1 MFSFNFE
8 LFLTFQMKFQVFH
21 LSSTLQT
28 TVFFLLVLLVH
39 PPRSLMLPHHPMF
52 YLPRLDN
59 PEWEA
64 AMLRLQSLLESAGGS
79 PVVELQPWTLFQ
91 DLGPEELLDRV
102 NEVLGRGQR
111 NIVKGQKREEL
122 ERRPMGTFPDN
133 HILPLI
139 YPQRGEVEE
148 VVGEKRNEALTSIA
162 GGLQAFNRQKGGF
175 GFRFGRK

>member
-1 MFSFNFE
+1 
-8 LFLTFQMKFQVFH
+8 MKIQVFH

-39 PPRSLMLPHHPMF
+39 PPRSLMLPHQPMV
-52 YLPRLDN
+52 YLPRLYN

-64 AMLRLQSLLESAGGS
+64 AMLRLQASLGAPGGR
-79 PVVELQPWTLFQ
+79 PVADLQPWALFQ
-91 DLGPEELLDRV
+91 DLGSEELLDRV
-102 NEVLGRGQR
+102 NEILERQQR
-111 NIVKGQKREEL
+111 DIVKGQKREEL

-133 HILPLI
+133 HIMPLL
-139 YPQRGEVEE
+139 YPQGGEAEE
-148 VVGEKRNEALTSIA
+148 VGGEKRNEALTSIA